1 MKPILSLTKTLLPIL
16 LAVSCPAF
24 LYADDISFT
33 RDIRPILSNKC
44 YKCHGPDEDARV
56 TEMRLDTEQGLFSS
70 NTPPITPGNLKTSS
84 LAERI
89 LSQDPNFRMP
99 PASANKNLTEDEVLL
114 LTRWIKRGAKYEPHW
129 AFQPP
134 QNRPPE
140 KFRKSDWGHNAI
152 DHYIASQLKTAGLR
166 PSAPAEPY
174 TLTRRLYLDLLGIP
188 PSPDEIEQAIAS
200 IFDQDGNINQKEYGT
215 LVDRLL
221 KRPQYGERWARR
233 WMDLARYADTNGY
246 EKDRDRNMWPYRD
259 WIIQAINAGMTFDQ
273 FTIEQIAGDMLPN
286 ATPAQRVATG
296 FHRNTMLNE
305 EGGIDPLEFRFYA
318 MTDRVATTGTTWLG
332 LTTGCAQCHT
342 HKYDPITHRQYYE
355 LMAFMNNTNEPE
367 LDIPD
372 AKLDKSYADNLARAD
387 ILSKQLIEKH
397 PLKGA
402 ELDDKFQ
409 AWLNQQQTRARHWST
424 LSPASLKANLPHL
437 QLERDDII
445 LASGD
450 STKHD
455 IFELEFDVKHDLV
468 RAIRLEAL
476 PDARLPNYG
485 PGMTNYEGTIG
496 DFFLTEFELYV
507 EGQRVKLD
515 KAVHSYAKNRY
526 GSQDTSAQLMIDGD
540 IQTGW
545 SVHDGQG
552 QRHIAVLSP
561 AEPIQAGR
569 WKLVMHFGRHFSS
582 SLGKFRLSV
591 ATDNKPISANELPP
605 ASEDLLTLQDGQL
618 TAEQRNTLLTQ
629 FLLQTPELKEHTDRI
644 ASLQKKPRYQ
654 RALVMQERPQENLR
668 PTYRHHRGEFLS
680 PREEVTAVPLS
691 FLHDYPDNL
700 PRNRL
705 GFAHW
710 LVAPENPLT
719 SRVVANRQWDA
730 FFGKGLVVTLDDFG
744 FQGSPPSHPLL
755 LDHLATQLVAN
766 QWSIRWLHKYIVT
779 SATYQQASRVRSDVL
794 RIDPNNTLLSYFPRM
809 RLDAEVFRDSVLHS
823 SGLLSFKMFG
833 PPVRPLQPS
842 GIAAAAYGS
851 PKWTPSAGEDRY
863 RRSLYTYTKRT
874 APFAMFNTFD
884 APSGETCTAKR
895 NRSNTALQALTILN
909 DPMFLD
915 IARQFGTELSKLAS
929 GPEVKV
935 EKAFLRILSRPPSNL
950 ELSTVQNYF
959 QSLVEEYETTPN
971 KATALVGI
979 EGQEAI
985 RAAAWTGVVRVLFST
1000 DEAIN
1005 KN

>member
-1 MKPILSLTKTLLPIL
+1 MKPLLSLTQTLL
-16 LAVSCPAF
+16 LAVSCQTLLHAE
-24 LYADDISFT
+24 DISFT

-56 TEMRLDTEQGLFSS
+56 TEMRLDTKLGLFNDNASAIS
-70 NTPPITPGNLKTSS
+70 PGNLKKSP

-89 LSQDPNFRMP
+89 LSQDPDFRMP
-99 PASANKNLTEDEVLL
+99 PASANKNLTEAEVQL
-114 LTRWIKRGAKYEPHW
+114 LTRWIKRGAQYEPHW

-134 QNRPPE
+134 QSTPPKE
-140 KFRKSDWGHNAI
+140 VRKSDWGHNSI
-152 DHYIASQLKTAGLR
+152 DNYIARQLHTAGLQ
-166 PSAPAEPY
+166 PSAPADPY
-174 TLTRRLYLDLLGIP
+174 TLTRRLYLDLIGIP
-188 PSPDEIEQAIAS
+188 PTPDEVEQAMTS
-200 IFDQDGNINQKEYGT
+200 VFSQDGAINQTEYGK

-246 EKDRDRNMWPYRD
+246 EKDRDRDMWPYRD
-259 WIIQAINAGMTFDQ
+259 WIIQAINSGMAFDQ

-342 HKYDPITHRQYYE
+342 HKYDPITHRQYYQF
-355 LMAFMNNTNEPE
+355 MAFMNNTDEPE

-372 AKLDKSYADNLARAD
+372 AKLDKQHTDNLERAN
-387 ILSKQLIEKH
+387 ILSKQLLEKH

-402 ELDDKFQ
+402 QLDDKFLT
-409 AWLNQQQTRARHWST
+409 WLDKQRARARHWTT

-437 QLERDDII
+437 QLEQDDII

-455 IFELEFDVKHDLV
+455 IYELEFDVKHDSV

-496 DFFLTEFELYV
+496 DFFLTEFELYRGG
-507 EGQRVKLD
+507 ERVKLD

-526 GSQDTSAQLMIDGD
+526 GNRDTSAQLMIDGD

-545 SVHDGQG
+545 SVHNGQG
-552 QRHIAVLSP
+552 QRHVSVLSP
-561 AEPIQAGR
+561 IDPIRAGR

-591 ATDNKPISANELPP
+591 ATDNKPLSAVELPS
-605 ASEDLLTLQDGQL
+605 ASEKLLDIRDEEL
-618 TAEQRNTLLTQ
+618 TPEQRDVLFTQ
-629 FLLQTPELKEHTDRI
+629 FLLQTPELKEHADRI
-644 ASLQKKPRYQ
+644 VTLQKKPRYQ
-654 RALVMQERPQENLR
+654 RALVMQERPEQNPR

-680 PREEVTAVPLS
+680 PREEVTAEPLN
-691 FLHDYPDNL
+691 FLHDYPGGT

-705 GFAHW
+705 GFAKW
-710 LVAPENPLT
+710 LVSPENPLT
-719 SRVVANRQWDA
+719 SRVVVNRQWDA
-730 FFGKGLVVTLDDFG
+730 FFGQGLVVTLDDFG

-755 LDHLATQLVAN
+755 LDHLATQLLAN
-766 QWSIRWLHKYIVT
+766 QWSIRWLHKYIVS
-779 SATYQQASRVRSDVL
+779 SATYQQSSRVRTDAL
-794 RIDPNNTLLSYFPRM
+794 RIDPNNTWLSYFPRM
-809 RLDAEVFRDSVLHS
+809 RLDAEIFRDSILQS
-823 SGLLSFKMFG
+823 SGILSVKMFG
-833 PPVRPLQPS
+833 PPVRPLQPA

-851 PKWTPSAGEDRY
+851 PKWTPSTGEDRY

-884 APSGETCTAKR
+884 APSGESCTAKR
-895 NRSNTALQALTILN
+895 NRSNTALQALTVLN
-909 DPMFLD
+909 DVMFLD
-915 IARQFGTELSKLAS
+915 VAKQLGTKLSRLQSTPKVKTERAFMRILCRPPTEL
-929 GPEVKV
+929 E
-935 EKAFLRILSRPPSNL
+935 LR
-950 ELSTVQNYF
+950 TVQKYY
-959 QSLVEEYETTPN
+959 QSLVDEYKASPKE
-971 KATALVGI
+971 ATAFVGI
-979 EGQEAI
+979 EGQDAVD
-985 RAAAWTGVVRVLFST
+985 AAAWTGVVRVLFST